1 MRRPWIYSILIVV
14 VTLYLPPLTCKLAN
28 AQTDDSDAI
37 FVDAVNAVKNKDYVH
52 AVKLFSSQAEAN
64 QHDAQYNLAVLL
76 KAGKGAPQDFLKSL
90 SWAWAAH
97 LGGIEAAEDLSDEL
111 LDLIPEESIEAAR
124 QAVATRLRTRIDNGE
139 KPALMQF
146 ARFHAELMNEADFE
160 RAYIWYSIAAAIGL
174 EGALEARDDTLNDVE
189 EEKIVELQVEAG
201 TIFAELTFE

>member
-1 MRRPWIYSILIVV
+1 MYSILVV
-14 VTLYLPPLTCKLAN
+14 VVALRLSPLTSELAS
-28 AQTDDSDAI
+28 AQTNDSDAI
-37 FVDAVNAVKNKDYVH
+37 FVEAVNAVKNKDYVH
-52 AVKLFSSQAEAN
+52 AVKLFSGQAEAD

-124 QAVATRLRTRIDNGE
+124 TAVDTRLRARIDNGE
-139 KPALMQF
+139 KPALMQL
-146 ARFHAELMNEADFE
+146 ARFHAELLDEADFE

-174 EGALEARDDTLNDVE
+174 EGAFEARDDTLGDIE
-189 EEKIVELQVEAG
+189 EEKIVELQLEAG
-201 TIFAELTFE
+201 TIFETLTFK

>member
-1 MRRPWIYSILIVV
+1 MLGAMCLS
-14 VTLYLPPLTCKLAN
+14 PLFGVSAN
-28 AQTDDSDAI
+28 AQADDSDAI
-37 FVDAVNAVKNKDYVH
+37 FVEAVTAVKNKDYRH

-97 LGGIEAAEDLSDEL
+97 LGGIEAAEDISDEL

-124 QAVATRLRTRIDNGE
+124 EAVSKRLRARIDNGE
-139 KPALMQF
+139 KPAVMQF
-146 ARFHAELMNEADFE
+146 ARFHAEMRAEPDHE

-174 EGALEARDDTLNDVE
+174 EGAFEARDSTRDDVDE
-189 EEKIVELQVEAG
+189 GKIVELQVEAG

>member
-201 TIFAELTFE
+201 TIFADLTFE

>member
-174 EGALEARDDTLNDVE
+174 EGALEARDDTLSDVE